1 MKISLLAVL
10 LLATASAQAR
20 LGETKPCYGVSSYG
34 VARLNATAAAGRGLP
49 TPFSIPVIF

>member
-49 TPFSIPVIF
+49 TPFSVPVIF